1 MFKKTFVILALVIM
15 VSILNN
21 KSSFVYCQ
29 VVYIP
34 LENGVY
40 DFLERENLKGLIE
53 LNDEVKPFTR
63 IYAAKKLIEIADA
76 IVNRLENEKEA
87 EFSDVENDELDFYL
101 REYYYEVKSLGHET
115 IKGQNSEKSEI
126 MTDLSYTDEAIS
138 LNDKRIKERWF
149 LFSYSDSLFN
159 LKLSPIAGYSIAF
172 SEKGNG
178 HSRWI
183 GLSSYSTY
191 SNWFG
196 ASFDI
201 RDKGEFGETVDKD
214 KSFSEERGAWYK
226 TAPVGIEYSDVKGS
240 ISFNWSWGNVSLIK
254 DYVQWGHGEFG
265 QLIMSDKAPSYP
277 QLRLNLNPVSWLRFS
292 YIHGWLNSLVLD
304 SAAFYYTYPGTPNQ
318 LLRES
323 YFSKY
328 IAANLITVTPWDRI
342 DISAGNAIV
351 YSGDLRP
358 EFFIP
363 FMFYKF
369 MDHNTG
375 RGDVGDGNGMLFFD
389 LSVKYPEKFKFY
401 STLFIDVTEIRNILE
416 NNFNNTWIG
425 LTLGGKAVDLLFPN
439 LDLTVEYTRINPWV
453 YEHKDQLTNYK
464 HLDFTL
470 GHWLGQ
476 NADQIRIQADYQL
489 IRGLKFMIFIERLR
503 KGGLDDIYYAYNDIK
518 NNGRSFLYSPL
529 RTEYRAGL
537 SVNYEYQH
545 DLHIGMKYTY
555 SDIKDEDDLRISQ
568 FNDLKNIL
576 EFSIYYQL

>member
-1 MFKKTFVILALVIM
+1 MFKKAYVILVLVFI

-21 KSSFVYCQ
+21 KSSFVYAQ

-40 DFLERENLKGLIE
+40 NFLERENLKGLIE

-63 IYAAKKLIEIADA
+63 LYAAEKLIEISDA
-76 IVNRLENEKEA
+76 VNNKLEIEKGIVL
-87 EFSDVENDELDFYL
+87 SDVEIDELDFYL
-101 REYYYEVKSLGHET
+101 REYYYEVQCLRPVS
-115 IKGQNSEKSEI
+115 IKEQNSENSEI
-126 MTDLSYTDEAIS
+126 ITDLSGTDKIIS
-138 LNDKRIKERWF
+138 LNDRKIKERWF
-149 LFSYSDSLFN
+149 LFSYSDTLFN
-159 LKLSPIAGYSIAF
+159 LKLSPIAGYGISF
-172 SEKGNG
+172 SENGTG

-183 GLSSYSTY
+183 GLSSYTTY
-191 SNWFG
+191 SDWFG

-201 RDKGEFGETVDKD
+201 RDKGEFGETFDKD
-214 KSFSEERGAWYK
+214 KSFTEVRGAWYK
-226 TAPVGIEYSDVKGS
+226 TAPDGIEYSDVKGS
-240 ISFNWSWGNVSLIK
+240 ISFNWGWGNVSLIK

-265 QLIMSDKAPSYP
+265 QLILSDKAPSYP
-277 QLRLNLNPVSWLRFS
+277 QIRLNLNPVSWLRFS

-304 SAAFYYTYPGTPNQ
+304 SAAFYYAYPGTPNQ
-318 LLRES
+318 LLRKS
-323 YFSKY
+323 YFNKY

-369 MDHNTG
+369 LDHNTG

-389 LSVKYPEKFKFY
+389 LSVKYPQNFKFY
-401 STLFIDVTEIRNILE
+401 STLFVDVTEIRNILE
-416 NNFNNTWIG
+416 NNFNNTWVG
-425 LTLGGKAVDLLFPN
+425 LTLGGKMVDLMLPN
-439 LDLTVEYTRINPWV
+439 LDLTLEYTRINPWV
-453 YEHKDQLTNYK
+453 YEHKDELTNYQ
-464 HLDFTL
+464 HLEYTL

-476 NADQIRIQADYQL
+476 NADQIRMELNYQAL
-489 IRGLKFMIFIERLR
+489 RGLRFMIFIEKLR
-503 KGGLDDIYYAYNDIK
+503 KGGLDDIYYAYHDIK
-518 NNGRSFLYSPL
+518 NNGRSFLYGPL
-529 RTEYRAGL
+529 RKEYRTGL

-555 SDIKDEDDLRISQ
+555 SDIKDEDDLRISE